1 MHVIASYKENRFD
14 GWRNFELLPDRVIVK
29 GKQSLGAEFES
40 VVMLDTLQPV
50 VSRFRAR
57 TKGFGQGIVMALAS
71 IALVQSGLV
80 HPFSYWGD
88 LVIIFGVSGALL
100 SLTTARRV
108 EWARINSKA
117 GVLALTVARSGKKKA
132 AFEPFVQ
139 RIIQQIQVSEATSGE
154 GAPNYSSKPTPDGAA

>member
-1 MHVIASYKENRFD
+1 
-14 GWRNFELLPDRVIVK
+14 
-29 GKQSLGAEFES
+29 
-40 VVMLDTLQPV
+40 LQPV

-88 LVIIFGVSGALL
+88 LVIILGASGALL

-117 GVLALTVARSGKKKA
+117 GVVALTVARSGKDKA
-132 AFEPFVQ
+132 AFESFVQ
-139 RIIQQIQVSEATSGE
+139 RIIQQIQVVEVNLGEAS
-154 GAPNYSSKPTPDGAA
+154 PN